1 MKKIFLLL
9 TSCLVLL
16 TSCKEDKKD
25 ETPLPSD
32 SIFNLQTSWQNQDNE
47 TIKLNDLKGKT
58 LVVVMIYTSCKVA
71 CPILVSNMKKIEQKI
86 NPSDLSKVSL
96 VLVSIDPK
104 TDTPEKLTSFAK
116 DNNMEGDQWI
126 FLLCFEKS
134 TQEFANVLSMKYKK
148 ISPLDFSHSNII
160 TIFSPDGRMQSQE
173 EGLDVK
179 TDDIAAKVGEV
190 VKYGK
195 L

>member
-1 MKKIFLLL
+1 M
-9 TSCLVLL
+9 TH
-16 TSCKEDKKD
+16 D
-25 ETPLPSD
+25 PL
-32 SIFNLQTSWQNQDNE
+32 
-47 TIKLNDLKGKT
+47 
-58 LVVVMIYTSCKVA
+58 
-71 CPILVSNMKKIEQKI
+71 
-86 NPSDLSKVSL
+86 
-96 VLVSIDPK
+96 
-104 TDTPEKLTSFAK
+104 
-116 DNNMEGDQWI
+116 
-126 FLLCFEKS
+126 
-134 TQEFANVLSMKYKK
+134 K

>member
-1 MKKIFLLL
+1 MR
-9 TSCLVLL
+9 
-16 TSCKEDKKD
+16 
-25 ETPLPSD
+25 
-32 SIFNLQTSWQNQDNE
+32 
-47 TIKLNDLKGKT
+47 
-58 LVVVMIYTSCKVA
+58 
-71 CPILVSNMKKIEQKI
+71 
-86 NPSDLSKVSL
+86 
-96 VLVSIDPK
+96 
-104 TDTPEKLTSFAK
+104 
-116 DNNMEGDQWI
+116 GD
-126 FLLCFEKS
+126 EKS

>member
-104 TDTPEKLTSFAK
+104 TDTPEKLASFAK

-126 FLLCFEKS
+126 FLRGAEKS

>member
-1 MKKIFLLL
+1 M
-9 TSCLVLL
+9 
-16 TSCKEDKKD
+16 
-25 ETPLPSD
+25 
-32 SIFNLQTSWQNQDNE
+32 
-47 TIKLNDLKGKT
+47 
-58 LVVVMIYTSCKVA
+58 
-71 CPILVSNMKKIEQKI
+71 SNFSFQYEKIEQKI

-126 FLLCFEKS
+126 FLRGDEKS